1 MKILVLASVLLLSL
15 TGCASNIQR
24 PNYGYMVPMCQQFH
38 DKGDFGMWAQCS
50 QSVRNVEAQVGQKII
65 MGLIKK

>member
-1 MKILVLASVLLLSL
+1 MRSLLVILTISL

-24 PNYGYMVPMCQQFH
+24 PNYGYMVPACQGFH
-38 DKGDFGMWAQCS
+38 DKGQFGMWAQCS
-50 QSVRNVEAQVGQKII
+50 QSVRNIEAQVGQTII

>member
-1 MKILVLASVLLLSL
+1 MKILLLTTVLLL

-38 DKGDFGMWAQCS
+38 NRGEFGLWAQCS
-50 QSVRNVEAQVGQKII
+50 QSVRNVEAQVGQTII
-65 MGLIKK
+65 NGLIRK

>member
-1 MKILVLASVLLLSL
+1 MKYILILSILLL

-24 PNYGYMVPMCQQFH
+24 PNYGYMIPACQSFH
-38 DKGDFGMWAQCS
+38 DKGQFDIHAQCS

-65 MGLIKK
+65 MTLLKR